1 MKGLKN
7 IKPKNFIVFI
17 ILIGIIFSL
26 YFYMNNN
33 KSDKVKANTEAEKL
47 LAMDLETKYPATPTG
62 VVKLYSRIS
71 KCLYNDK
78 WDNDEV
84 NALIDMMRKLFATEL
99 LEENP
104 KGKHNK
110 NFKSEIADYKENK
123 RTIMTYKIDGSNQ
136 VKKQKKDG
144 VAYATL
150 NSVYSTAESKDYYK
164 IYQNFML
171 KKEGKQWKI
180 LGWKSIPEIEINE

>member
-7 IKPKNFIVFI
+7 IKPKKFIVFI

-33 KSDKVKANTEAEKL
+33 KPDKVKANTEAEKL
-47 LAMDLETKYPATPTG
+47 LTMDLETEYPATPTG
-62 VVKLYSRIS
+62 VVKLYSRIL

-84 NALIDMMRKLFATEL
+84 NELIDMMRKLFAAEL
-99 LEENP
+99 LEKNP
-104 KGKHNK
+104 KEKHNT

-123 RTIMTYKIDGSNQ
+123 RTIMTYKIDGGNQ
-136 VKKQKKDG
+136 VKTQKKEG

-150 NSVYSTAESKDYYK
+150 NSVYSIAESKDHYK

-171 KKEGKQWKI
+171 RKEGKQWKI
-180 LGWKSIPEIEINE
+180 LGWKSIPEIEIDE

>member
-150 NSVYSTAESKDYYK
+150 NSVYSIAESKDYYK